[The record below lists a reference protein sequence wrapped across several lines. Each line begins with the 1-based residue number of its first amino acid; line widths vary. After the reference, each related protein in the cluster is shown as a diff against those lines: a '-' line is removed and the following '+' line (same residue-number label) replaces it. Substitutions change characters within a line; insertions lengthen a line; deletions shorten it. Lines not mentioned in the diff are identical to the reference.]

1 MDIFVTFNELLQR
14 SFGKNFE
21 EAVSSLLLITIL
33 TTVYVVC
40 SYYIKSHETSNEKKL
55 RRFVSLRNTTLF
67 IMVIGLIVIWSG
79 EIKTMILSIT
89 AMSAAIII
97 AFKEIILCFSGS
109 LLIASNKLFSIG
121 DYIEIDGIKGK
132 VIDKNFIYTRLSIS
146 DAMQLRELNVPNMT
160 FITNKVINLS
170 TSVSLQSY
178 NLKLAAPS
186 LQKLHYFGEEVK
198 EIAEDVIGIK
208 TEYFKSFFIRESTD
222 FFRDIPQKFY
232 HIEYDL
238 ADSRA
243 VSIKLHYMSLP
254 YQQQEIADK
263 VLERYLFALSNEDA
277 ILEKF
282 AIKKNTGEVKQE
294 KAEEKITE

>member
-1 MDIFVTFNELLQR
+1 MNIFVTFNELLQR
-14 SFGKNFE
+14 TFGKNFE
-21 EAVSSLLLITIL
+21 EAVSSLLLITFL
-33 TTVYVVC
+33 TTVYVVFF
-40 SYYIKSHETSNEKKL
+40 YYIKSHETSNEKKL
-55 RRFVSLRNTTLF
+55 RRFVSLRNTTIF
-67 IMVIGLIVIWSG
+67 VMVIGLIVIWSG

-178 NLKLAAPS
+178 HLKLAVPS
-186 LQKLHYFGEEVK
+186 LQKLHHFGEEVK
-198 EIAEDVIGIK
+198 EIAEEIIGVK
-208 TEYFKSFFIRESTD
+208 TEYFKSFFIRETTD
-222 FFRDIPQKFY
+222 LFREIPEKFY

-238 ADSRA
+238 DDSRT

-254 YQQQEIADK
+254 YQQQEIENK
-263 VLERYLFALSNEDA
+263 VLERYLVSLANEDD
-277 ILEKF
+277 IVEKF
-282 AIKKNTGEVKQE
+282 AIKKKDDDLKVVSEN
-294 KAEEKITE
+294 

>member
-1 MDIFVTFNELLQR
+1 MFVTFNELLQR

-21 EAVSSLLLITIL
+21 EAVSSLLLIIFL
-33 TTVYVVC
+33 TTVHFVV

-67 IMVIGLIVIWSG
+67 LMLIGLIIIWSG

-121 DYIEIDGIKGK
+121 DYVEIDGIKGK

-178 NLKLAAPS
+178 NIKLAVPS
-186 LQKLHYFGEEVK
+186 LQKLHHFGEEVK
-198 EIAEDVIGIK
+198 EISEDIIGSK
-208 TEYFKSFFIRESTD
+208 TQYYKSFFLRESPEL
-222 FFRDIPQKFY
+222 FRDIPEKFY
-232 HIEYDL
+232 HVEYDL
-238 ADSRA
+238 ADSRT

-254 YQQQEIADK
+254 HEQQDIEDK
-263 VLERYLFALSNEDA
+263 VLARYLVALSLEED

-282 AIKKNTGEVKQE
+282 SLEKYKKHVS
-294 KAEEKITE
+294 